1 MRAADI
7 IQAFPFLILIIAIV
21 AVLGIGLTS
30 VYIAVAI
37 VAWVSYARLIRGEI
51 LVAKNQE
58 YVDAARSLGG
68 SDGRVIVRHLLPN
81 VITSALV
88 FATTDVVL
96 YIVLVTSLSYLG
108 LAARP
113 PSPEWGA
120 MITEGTDLYGQ
131 RLVDQSLS
139 RASGRRDWYRLLD
152 LWRRPGRRAS
162 GSPPL
167 IPVQPGDIPINS
179 GLDRPCPHL
188 LVPRGQPG
196 DRCVKCGRPAVRPFR
211 RSTSSARFRNWCR
224 TRHRRRSSVL
234 RSDRHGGRRCQ
245 WWLGQEGRGSNPVQC
260 HWLCRSYAGG
270 VSAGAIGKSRESST
284 GSPWFKFESTPVC
297 YRHASIAVITPVL
310 PQVSRG
316 YTPCKYWCGGPGLP
330 ISSSSAWWDQSAASA
345 MRSRS
350 VHRRRTTGAILRTIH
365 PHIQNM

>member
-1 MRAADI
+1 MTSLEIDREPRQPDGSPLLGDLAPGQLTPLARSGSRPRLNRWRGRNLILGAAMIACIVAVAVFAPWIAPRGPQETDYDARLLPPGREHLFGTDNLGRDIFSRVLHGASIDLQVGIISVLPPFLIGTVLGCLAGYYGGRIDNVVMRAADV

-30 VYIAVAI
+30 VYIAVAL

-120 MITEGTDLYGQ
+120 MITEG
-131 RLVDQSLS
+131 
-139 RASGRRDWYRLLD
+139 
-152 LWRRPGRRAS
+152 
-162 GSPPL
+162 
-167 IPVQPGDIPINS
+167 
-179 GLDRPCPHL
+179 
-188 LVPRGQPG
+188 
-196 DRCVKCGRPAVRPFR
+196 
-211 RSTSSARFRNWCR
+211 R
-224 TRHRRRSSVL
+224 TFM
-234 RSDRHGGRRCQ
+234 
-245 WWLGQEGRGSNPVQC
+245 
-260 HWLCRSYAGG
+260 A
-270 VSAGAIGKSRESST
+270 
-284 GSPWFKFESTPVC
+284 
-297 YRHASIAVITPVL
+297 
-310 PQVSRG
+310 
-316 YTPCKYWCGGPGLP
+316 
-330 ISSSSAWWDQSAASA
+330 SAWWISLFPGLAVVVTGIAFSIFGDGLADAL
-345 MRSRS
+345 R
-350 VHRRRTTGAILRTIH
+350 VRRR
-365 PHIQNM
+365 

>member
-1 MRAADI
+1 MTSLEIGREPRQPDGSPLLSGLDPGQLTPLARSSGRPRLIRWRGRNLILGAAMITCIVAVAIFAPWIAPRGPQETDYGARLIPPSREHLFGTDNLGRDIFSRVLHGASIDLQVGIISVLPPFLIGTVLGCLAGYYGGRIDNVVMRAADV

-120 MITEGTDLYGQ
+120 MITEG
-131 RLVDQSLS
+131 
-139 RASGRRDWYRLLD
+139 
-152 LWRRPGRRAS
+152 
-162 GSPPL
+162 
-167 IPVQPGDIPINS
+167 
-179 GLDRPCPHL
+179 
-188 LVPRGQPG
+188 
-196 DRCVKCGRPAVRPFR
+196 
-211 RSTSSARFRNWCR
+211 R
-224 TRHRRRSSVL
+224 TFM
-234 RSDRHGGRRCQ
+234 
-245 WWLGQEGRGSNPVQC
+245 
-260 HWLCRSYAGG
+260 A
-270 VSAGAIGKSRESST
+270 
-284 GSPWFKFESTPVC
+284 
-297 YRHASIAVITPVL
+297 
-310 PQVSRG
+310 
-316 YTPCKYWCGGPGLP
+316 
-330 ISSSSAWWDQSAASA
+330 SAWWISLFPGLAVVITGIAFSIFGDGLADAL
-345 MRSRS
+345 R
-350 VHRRRTTGAILRTIH
+350 VRRR
-365 PHIQNM
+365 

>member
-1 MRAADI
+1 MIACITAVAIFAPVIAPRGPQDTDYDARLIPPTREHLFGTDNLGRDIFSRVLHGASIDLQVGVISVMLPFLIGTLVGCLAGYYGGRIDNVVMRAADI

-68 SDGRVIVRHLLPN
+68 SDVRVIVRHLLPN

-120 MITEGTDLYGQ
+120 MITEG
-131 RLVDQSLS
+131 
-139 RASGRRDWYRLLD
+139 
-152 LWRRPGRRAS
+152 
-162 GSPPL
+162 
-167 IPVQPGDIPINS
+167 
-179 GLDRPCPHL
+179 
-188 LVPRGQPG
+188 
-196 DRCVKCGRPAVRPFR
+196 
-211 RSTSSARFRNWCR
+211 R
-224 TRHRRRSSVL
+224 TFM
-234 RSDRHGGRRCQ
+234 
-245 WWLGQEGRGSNPVQC
+245 
-260 HWLCRSYAGG
+260 A
-270 VSAGAIGKSRESST
+270 
-284 GSPWFKFESTPVC
+284 
-297 YRHASIAVITPVL
+297 
-310 PQVSRG
+310 
-316 YTPCKYWCGGPGLP
+316 
-330 ISSSSAWWDQSAASA
+330 SAWWISLFPGLAVVVTGIAFSIFGDGLADAL
-345 MRSRS
+345 R
-350 VHRRRTTGAILRTIH
+350 VRRR
-365 PHIQNM
+365 